1 MISPHLNEQEALF
14 RSGIVTIMG
23 RPNVGKSS
31 LINSLLDYKVT
42 IVSPKPQTTRDNIIC
57 ILNRPNLQIIFKDTP
72 GVHVPKHK
80 LGEHLVNTARKAM
93 EDTDLL
99 LYLVEATDREI
110 LPEDKGIL
118 QMINSVETPFILVV
132 NKIDKVSRWSG
143 VELDRI
149 AELYTMKRK
158 PLGKIPVSVLK
169 RQNLDILV
177 DIISS
182 NLPTG
187 FPLYPEDIIIDRSER
202 FLASEIIREKIF
214 LLTHMEIPHSTAVI
228 VEEYKSPD
236 EYTDRKDLYIRA
248 TIYVERDSQ
257 KGIIIGTNGEKL
269 KNIGTYARKDLEKL
283 SGFRVFL
290 DLWVKVRKSWRRS
303 EKEVKRMMGNN

>member
-1 MISPHLNEQEALF
+1 MTSQTLNDKGPLF
-14 RSGIVTIMG
+14 RSGIVAVMG

-31 LINSLLDYKVT
+31 LINRLLDYKVT

-57 ILNRPNLQIIFKDTP
+57 IFNRPNLQIIFKDTP

-80 LGEHLVNTARKAM
+80 LGEHLVNTARKGM
-93 EDTDLL
+93 EDSDLI
-99 LYLVEATDREI
+99 LYLVEATDRNI
-110 LPEDKGIL
+110 LSEDMEIL
-118 QMINSVETPFILVV
+118 QMINSVETPFLLAV
-132 NKIDKVSRWSG
+132 NKIDKIPGWSG
-143 VELDRI
+143 VDLERI
-149 AELYTMKRK
+149 ADLYTIKRR
-158 PLGKIPVSVLK
+158 PSDKIPLSVMK
-169 RQNLDILV
+169 RQNLDQLV
-177 DIISS
+177 DMISS
-182 NLPTG
+182 FLPAG

-236 EYTDRKDLYIRA
+236 EYPERKDLYIRA
-248 TIYVERDSQ
+248 TIFVERESQ
-257 KGIIIGTNGEKL
+257 KGIIIGSSGDKL
-269 KNIGTYARKDLEKL
+269 KQIGSYARKDLEKL
-283 SGFRVFL
+283 SGNQVFL

>member
-1 MISPHLNEQEALF
+1 MTSQTLNDTEPLF
-14 RSGIVTIMG
+14 RSGIVAVMG

-31 LINSLLDYKVT
+31 LINRLLDYKVT

-57 ILNRPNLQIIFKDTP
+57 IFNRPNLQIIFKDTP

-80 LGEHLVNTARKAM
+80 LGEHLVNTARKGM
-93 EDTDLL
+93 EDSDLI
-99 LYLVEATDREI
+99 LYLVEATDRNI
-110 LPEDKGIL
+110 LSEDMEIL
-118 QMINSVETPFILVV
+118 QMINSVETPFLLAV
-132 NKIDKVSRWSG
+132 NKIDKIPGWSG
-143 VELDRI
+143 VDLERI
-149 AELYTMKRK
+149 ADLYTIKRR
-158 PLGKIPVSVLK
+158 PSDKIPLSVMK
-169 RQNLDILV
+169 RQNLDQLV
-177 DIISS
+177 DMISS
-182 NLPTG
+182 FLPAG

-236 EYTDRKDLYIRA
+236 EYPERKDLYIRA
-248 TIYVERDSQ
+248 TIFVERESQ
-257 KGIIIGTNGEKL
+257 KGIIIGSSGDKL
-269 KNIGTYARKDLEKL
+269 KQIGSYARKDLEKL
-283 SGFRVFL
+283 SGNRVFL

>member
-118 QMINSVETPFILVV
+118 QMINSVGTPFILVV

>member
-1 MISPHLNEQEALF
+1 MTSQTLNDKGPLF
-14 RSGIVTIMG
+14 RSGIVAVMG

-31 LINSLLDYKVT
+31 LINRLLDYKVT

-57 ILNRPNLQIIFKDTP
+57 IFNRPNLQIIFKDTP

-80 LGEHLVNTARKAM
+80 LGEHLVNTARKGM
-93 EDTDLL
+93 EDSDLI
-99 LYLVEATDREI
+99 LYLVEATDRNI
-110 LPEDKGIL
+110 LSEDMEIL
-118 QMINSVETPFILVV
+118 QMINSVETPFLLAV
-132 NKIDKVSRWSG
+132 NKIDKIPGWSG
-143 VELDRI
+143 VDLERI
-149 AELYTMKRK
+149 ADLYTIKRR
-158 PLGKIPVSVLK
+158 PSDKIPLSVMK
-169 RQNLDILV
+169 RQNLDQLV
-177 DIISS
+177 DMISS
-182 NLPTG
+182 FLPAG

-236 EYTDRKDLYIRA
+236 EYPERKDLYIRA
-248 TIYVERDSQ
+248 TIFVERESQ
-257 KGIIIGTNGEKL
+257 KGIIIGSSGDKL
-269 KNIGTYARKDLEKL
+269 KQIGSYARKDLEKL
-283 SGFRVFL
+283 SGNRVFL